1 MQLHDLRLKKFM
13 NLINKN
19 IPENNIQKFT
29 FIFLPFACG
38 YFLSYLYR
46 STNAV
51 LAPYLSND
59 LSINAEQLGLI
70 TSAYFLTFGLFQLP
84 LGVLLDK
91 FGARKVQSILFLVAA
106 TGAILFSLGNDVW
119 SLVIAR
125 GLIGLGV
132 SGALMGAFKAFA
144 VWYPKDRLPLLIGI
158 FMSAGGMGAIVASTP
173 LEMALQI
180 TDWRGVYLFL
190 GIVTIFTGALIFFI
204 VPEKKE
210 TPNQEKTLPIM
221 KVLKHIYT
229 SYAFWRIGPLS
240 GIAGGTGLAIL
251 GLWAGPWLSDIG
263 KFNKVEIAN
272 ILFISTI
279 MMTIGTTSLGV
290 ITDYLRKFNISPVG
304 VMGGALLVFIIP
316 LTIITFGLIPKA
328 IWPWVVLSIT
338 SLAATL
344 AYAGL
349 SQHFPTSYAA
359 RASTAINLICFLMAF
374 VAQYAIGFIMQI
386 IEPGKQ
392 SGYSIKAYQAGFGL
406 FLGLIIICYIIFIVM
421 SIIEI
426 RKNKLS
432 SKDNSV

>member
-1 MQLHDLRLKKFM
+1 MKW
-13 NLINKN
+13 I
-19 IPENNIQKFT
+19 NNILPETNLQKFI

-59 LSINAEQLGLI
+59 LNLNAEQLGLI

-91 FGARKVQSILFLVAA
+91 FGARKVQSILFLIAA
-106 TGAILFSLGNDVW
+106 IGAILFSLGNGVW
-119 SLVIAR
+119 SLVTAR

-132 SGALMGAFKAFA
+132 SGALMAAFKAFA
-144 VWYPKDRLPLLIGI
+144 VWFPKERLPLLIGL

-180 TDWRGVYLFL
+180 TDWRGVYLFI
-190 GIVTIFTGALIFFI
+190 GIVTIFVGILIFFV
-204 VPEKKE
+204 VPEK
-210 TPNQEKTLPIM
+210 QENNYNEKPLPVL

-263 KFNKVEIAN
+263 KFNQNEIAN

-279 MMTIGTTSLGV
+279 MMTIGTTSLGI

-304 VMGGALLVFIIP
+304 VMGGALFIFIIP
-316 LTIITFGLIPKA
+316 LTIITFGIMPKA
-328 IWPWVVLSIT
+328 IWPWVILSIT

-374 VAQYAIGFIMQI
+374 IAQYAIGFIMQLV
-386 IEPGKQ
+386 EPGKQ

-406 FLGLIIICYIIFIVM
+406 FLGLLIICYIIFIIM
-421 SIIEI
+421 SVLEI
-426 RKNKLS
+426 RKNKGET
-432 SKDNSV
+432 SKDNSA

>member
-1 MQLHDLRLKKFM
+1 MKW
-13 NLINKN
+13 I
-19 IPENNIQKFT
+19 NNILPETNLQKFI

-59 LSINAEQLGLI
+59 LNLNAEQLGLI

-91 FGARKVQSILFLVAA
+91 FGARKVQSILFLIAA
-106 TGAILFSLGNDVW
+106 IGAILFSLGNDVW
-119 SLVIAR
+119 SLVTAR

-132 SGALMGAFKAFA
+132 SGALMAAFKAFA
-144 VWYPKDRLPLLIGI
+144 VWYPKERLPLLIGL

-180 TDWRGVYLFL
+180 TDWRGVYLFI
-190 GIVTIFTGALIFFI
+190 GIVTIFVGILIFFV
-204 VPEKKE
+204 VPEK
-210 TPNQEKTLPIM
+210 QENNYNEKDLPVL

-263 KFNKVEIAN
+263 KFNQNEIAN

-279 MMTIGTTSLGV
+279 MMTIGTTSLGI

-304 VMGGALLVFIIP
+304 VMGGALFVFIIP
-316 LTIITFGLIPKA
+316 LTIITFGIMPKA
-328 IWPWVVLSIT
+328 IWPWVILSIT

-374 VAQYAIGFIMQI
+374 IAQYAIGFIMQLV
-386 IEPGKQ
+386 EPGKQ

-406 FLGLIIICYIIFIVM
+406 FLGLLIICYIIFIIM
-421 SIIEI
+421 SILEI
-426 RKNKLS
+426 RKNKGET
-432 SKDNSV
+432 SKDNSA

>member
-1 MQLHDLRLKKFM
+1 MKW
-13 NLINKN
+13 I
-19 IPENNIQKFT
+19 NNILPETNLQKFI

-59 LSINAEQLGLI
+59 LNLNAEQLGLI

-91 FGARKVQSILFLVAA
+91 FGARKVQSILFLIAA

-119 SLVIAR
+119 SLVTAR

-132 SGALMGAFKAFA
+132 SGALMAAFKAFA
-144 VWYPKDRLPLLIGI
+144 VWYPKERLPLLIGL

-180 TDWRGVYLFL
+180 TDWRGVYLFI
-190 GIVTIFTGALIFFI
+190 GIVTIFVGVLIFFI
-204 VPEKKE
+204 VPEK
-210 TPNQEKTLPIM
+210 QENNYNEKALPVL

-263 KFNKVEIAN
+263 KFNQNEIAN

-279 MMTIGTTSLGV
+279 MMTIGTTSLGI
-290 ITDYLRKFNISPVG
+290 ITDYLRKFNISPVA
-304 VMGGALLVFIIP
+304 VMGGALFVFIIP
-316 LTIITFGLIPKA
+316 LTIITFGIMPKA
-328 IWPWVVLSIT
+328 IWPWVILSIT

-374 VAQYAIGFIMQI
+374 IAQYAIGFIMQLV
-386 IEPGKQ
+386 EPGKQ

-406 FLGLIIICYIIFIVM
+406 FLGLLIICYIIFIIM
-421 SIIEI
+421 SVLEI
-426 RKNKLS
+426 RKNKGET
-432 SKDNSV
+432 SKDNNA

>member
-1 MQLHDLRLKKFM
+1 MKW
-13 NLINKN
+13 I
-19 IPENNIQKFT
+19 NNILPETNLQKFI

-59 LSINAEQLGLI
+59 LNLNAEQLGLI

-91 FGARKVQSILFLVAA
+91 YGARKVQSILFLIAA
-106 TGAILFSLGNDVW
+106 VGAILFSLGNDVW
-119 SLVIAR
+119 SLVTAR

-132 SGALMGAFKAFA
+132 SGALMAAFKAFA
-144 VWYPKDRLPLLIGI
+144 VWFPKERLPLLIGL

-180 TDWRGVYLFL
+180 TDWRGVYLFI
-190 GIVTIFTGALIFFI
+190 GIVTIFVGVLIFFI
-204 VPEKKE
+204 VPEKQE
-210 TPNQEKTLPIM
+210 NNYNEKTLPVL

-263 KFNKVEIAN
+263 KFNKNEIAN

-279 MMTIGTTSLGV
+279 MMTIGTTSLGI

-304 VMGGALLVFIIP
+304 VMGGALFIFIIP
-316 LTIITFGLIPKA
+316 LTIITFGIMPKA
-328 IWPWVVLSIT
+328 IWPWVILSIT

-349 SQHFPTSYAA
+349 SHHFPTSYAA

-374 VAQYAIGFIMQI
+374 IAQYAIGFIMQLV
-386 IEPGKQ
+386 EPGKQ

-406 FLGLIIICYIIFIVM
+406 FLGLLIICYIIFIIM
-421 SIIEI
+421 SILEI
-426 RKNKLS
+426 RKNKGKI
-432 SKDNSV
+432 SKDNSA

>member
-1 MQLHDLRLKKFM
+1 MKW
-13 NLINKN
+13 I
-19 IPENNIQKFT
+19 NNILPETNLQKFI

-51 LAPYLSND
+51 LAPYLSSD
-59 LSINAEQLGLI
+59 LNLNAEQLGLI

-91 FGARKVQSILFLVAA
+91 YGARKVQSILFLIAA
-106 TGAILFSLGNDVW
+106 IGAILFSLGNDVW
-119 SLVIAR
+119 SLVTAR

-132 SGALMGAFKAFA
+132 SGALMAAFKAFA
-144 VWYPKDRLPLLIGI
+144 FWYPKERLPLLIGL

-180 TDWRGVYLFL
+180 TDWRGVYLFI
-190 GIVTIFTGALIFFI
+190 GIVTIFVGVLIFFI
-204 VPEKKE
+204 VPEK
-210 TPNQEKTLPIM
+210 QENNYNEKSLPVQ
-221 KVLKHIYT
+221 KVLKNIYT

-263 KFNKVEIAN
+263 KFNQNEIDN

-279 MMTIGTTSLGV
+279 MMTIGTTSLGI

-304 VMGGALLVFIIP
+304 VMGGALFVFIIP
-316 LTIITFGLIPKA
+316 LTIITFGIMPKA
-328 IWPWVVLSIT
+328 IWPWVILSIT

-374 VAQYAIGFIMQI
+374 IAQYAIGFIMQLV
-386 IEPGKQ
+386 EPGKQ
-392 SGYSIKAYQAGFGL
+392 SGYSIKAYKAGFGL
-406 FLGLIIICYIIFIVM
+406 FLGLLIICYIIFIIM
-421 SIIEI
+421 SVLEI
-426 RKNKLS
+426 RKNKGET
-432 SKDNSV
+432 SKDNSA

>member
-1 MQLHDLRLKKFM
+1 MDLT
-13 NLINKN
+13 NKN

-59 LSINAEQLGLI
+59 LNINAEQLGLI

-210 TPNQEKTLPIM
+210 THNQEKTLPIM

-304 VMGGALLVFIIP
+304 VMGGALPVFIIP

-406 FLGLIIICYIIFIVM
+406 FLGLIMICYVIFIIM

-432 SKDNSV
+432 SKDNDV

>member
-1 MQLHDLRLKKFM
+1 MKW
-13 NLINKN
+13 I
-19 IPENNIQKFT
+19 NNILPETNLQKFI

-59 LSINAEQLGLI
+59 LNLNAEQLGLI

-91 FGARKVQSILFLVAA
+91 FGARKVQSILFLIAA
-106 TGAILFSLGNDVW
+106 IGAILFSLGNGVW
-119 SLVIAR
+119 SLVTAR

-132 SGALMGAFKAFA
+132 SGALMAAFKAFA
-144 VWYPKDRLPLLIGI
+144 VWFPKERLPLLIGL

-180 TDWRGVYLFL
+180 TDWRGVYLFI
-190 GIVTIFTGALIFFI
+190 GIVTIFVGVLIFFI
-204 VPEKKE
+204 VPEKRE
-210 TPNQEKTLPIM
+210 NSDNEKPLPVL

-263 KFNKVEIAN
+263 KFNKNEIAN

-279 MMTIGTTSLGV
+279 MMTIGTTSLGI
-290 ITDYLRKFNISPVG
+290 ITDYLRKFNISPVA
-304 VMGGALLVFIIP
+304 VMGGALFVFIIP
-316 LTIITFGLIPKA
+316 LTIITFGIMPKA
-328 IWPWVVLSIT
+328 IWPWVILSIT

-374 VAQYAIGFIMQI
+374 IAQYAIGFIMQLV
-386 IEPGKQ
+386 EPGKQ

-406 FLGLIIICYIIFIVM
+406 FLGLLIICYIIFIIM
-421 SIIEI
+421 SILEI
-426 RKNKLS
+426 RKNKGET
-432 SKDNSV
+432 SKDNSA

>member
-1 MQLHDLRLKKFM
+1 MKW
-13 NLINKN
+13 I
-19 IPENNIQKFT
+19 NNILPETNLQKFI

-59 LSINAEQLGLI
+59 LNLNAEQLGLI

-91 FGARKVQSILFLVAA
+91 FGARKVQSILFLIAA

-119 SLVIAR
+119 SLVTAR

-132 SGALMGAFKAFA
+132 SGALMAAFKAFA
-144 VWYPKDRLPLLIGI
+144 VWFPKERLPLLIGL

-180 TDWRGVYLFL
+180 TDWRGVYLFI
-190 GIVTIFTGALIFFI
+190 GIVTIFVGVLIFFI
-204 VPEKKE
+204 VPEK
-210 TPNQEKTLPIM
+210 QENNYNEKALPVL

-263 KFNKVEIAN
+263 KFNKNEIAN

-279 MMTIGTTSLGV
+279 MMTIGTTSLGI

-304 VMGGALLVFIIP
+304 VMGGALFVFIIP
-316 LTIITFGLIPKA
+316 LTIITFGIMPKA
-328 IWPWVVLSIT
+328 IWPWVILSIT

-374 VAQYAIGFIMQI
+374 IAQYAIGFIMQLV
-386 IEPGKQ
+386 EPGKQ

-406 FLGLIIICYIIFIVM
+406 FLGLLIICYIIFIIM
-421 SIIEI
+421 SVLEI
-426 RKNKLS
+426 RKNKGET
-432 SKDNSV
+432 SKDNSA

>member
-1 MQLHDLRLKKFM
+1 MKW
-13 NLINKN
+13 I
-19 IPENNIQKFT
+19 NNILPETNLQKFI

-59 LSINAEQLGLI
+59 LNLNAEQLGLI

-91 FGARKVQSILFLVAA
+91 FGARKVQSILFLIAA
-106 TGAILFSLGNDVW
+106 IGAILFSLGNDVW
-119 SLVIAR
+119 SLVTAR

-132 SGALMGAFKAFA
+132 SGALMAAFKAFA
-144 VWYPKDRLPLLIGI
+144 VWFPKERLPLLIGL

-180 TDWRGVYLFL
+180 TDWRGVYLFI
-190 GIVTIFTGALIFFI
+190 GIVTIFVGVLIFFI
-204 VPEKKE
+204 VPEK
-210 TPNQEKTLPIM
+210 QENNYNEKALPVL

-263 KFNKVEIAN
+263 KFNKNEIAN

-279 MMTIGTTSLGV
+279 MMTIGTTSLGI

-304 VMGGALLVFIIP
+304 VMGGALFIFIIP
-316 LTIITFGLIPKA
+316 LTIITFGIMPKA
-328 IWPWVVLSIT
+328 IWPWVILSIT

-374 VAQYAIGFIMQI
+374 IAQYAIGFIMQLV
-386 IEPGKQ
+386 EPGKQ

-406 FLGLIIICYIIFIVM
+406 FLGLLIICYIIFIIM
-421 SIIEI
+421 SVLEI
-426 RKNKLS
+426 RKNKGKT
-432 SKDNSV
+432 SKDNSA

>member
-1 MQLHDLRLKKFM
+1 MKW
-13 NLINKN
+13 I
-19 IPENNIQKFT
+19 NNILPETNLQKFI

-51 LAPYLSND
+51 LAPYLSSD
-59 LSINAEQLGLI
+59 LNLNAEQLGLI

-91 FGARKVQSILFLVAA
+91 YGARKVQSILFLIAA
-106 TGAILFSLGNDVW
+106 IGAILFSLGNDVW
-119 SLVIAR
+119 SLVTAR

-132 SGALMGAFKAFA
+132 SGALMAAFKAFA
-144 VWYPKDRLPLLIGI
+144 VWFPKERLPLLIGL

-180 TDWRGVYLFL
+180 TDWRGVYLFI
-190 GIVTIFTGALIFFI
+190 GIVTIFVGVLIFFI
-204 VPEKKE
+204 VPEKRE
-210 TPNQEKTLPIM
+210 NSDNEKPLPVL

-251 GLWAGPWLSDIG
+251 GLWSGPWLSDIG
-263 KFNKVEIAN
+263 KFNKNEIAN

-279 MMTIGTTSLGV
+279 MMTIGTTSLGI
-290 ITDYLRKFNISPVG
+290 ITDYLRKFNISPVA
-304 VMGGALLVFIIP
+304 VMGGALFVFIIP
-316 LTIITFGLIPKA
+316 LTIITFGIMPKA
-328 IWPWVVLSIT
+328 IWPWVILSIT

-374 VAQYAIGFIMQI
+374 IAQYAIGFIMQLV
-386 IEPGKQ
+386 EPGKQ

-406 FLGLIIICYIIFIVM
+406 FLGLLIICYIIFIIM
-421 SIIEI
+421 SILEI
-426 RKNKLS
+426 RKNKGQT
-432 SKDNSV
+432 SKDNSA

>member
-1 MQLHDLRLKKFM
+1 MKRINIIPKT
-13 NLINKN
+13 NL
-19 IPENNIQKFT
+19 QKFI

-59 LSINAEQLGLI
+59 LSLNAEQLGLI
-70 TSAYFLTFGLFQLP
+70 TSAYFLTFALFQLP

-91 FGARKVQSILFLVAA
+91 YGARKVQSILFLVAA

-132 SGALMGAFKAFA
+132 SGALMGAFQAFA
-144 VWYPKDRLPLLIGI
+144 IWFPKERLPLLVGL

-180 TDWRGVYLFL
+180 TDWRGIYFFL
-190 GIVTIFTGALIFFI
+190 GIITILIGLLIFFI

-210 TPNQEKTLPIM
+210 PATNEKPLPIL
-221 KVLKHIYT
+221 KVLKIIYT

-263 KFNKVEIAN
+263 KFSKTEIAN

-279 MMTIGTTSLGV
+279 MMTIGTASLGIV
-290 ITDYLRKFNISPVG
+290 TDYLRKFNISPIG
-304 VMGGALLVFIIP
+304 VMGGALFVFMIP
-316 LTIITFGLIPKA
+316 LTIITFGLMPKA

-359 RASTAINLICFLMAF
+359 RASTAINLICFLVAF
-374 VAQYAIGFIMQI
+374 IAQYAIGFVMQI

-392 SGYSIKAYQAGFGL
+392 YGYSIKAYQAGFGL
-406 FLGLIIICYIIFIVM
+406 FLGLVIICYIIFVIM
-421 SIIEI
+421 SFIE
-426 RKNKLS
+426 KSKTKLI
-432 SKDNSV
+432 

>member
-1 MQLHDLRLKKFM
+1 MKW
-13 NLINKN
+13 I
-19 IPENNIQKFT
+19 NNILPETNLQKFI

-51 LAPYLSND
+51 LAPYLSSD
-59 LSINAEQLGLI
+59 LNLNAEQLGLI

-91 FGARKVQSILFLVAA
+91 YGARKVQSILFLIAA
-106 TGAILFSLGNDVW
+106 VGAILFSLGNDVW
-119 SLVIAR
+119 SLVTAR

-132 SGALMGAFKAFA
+132 SGALMAAFKAFA
-144 VWYPKDRLPLLIGI
+144 VWFPKERLPLLIGL

-180 TDWRGVYLFL
+180 TDWRGVYLFI
-190 GIVTIFTGALIFFI
+190 GIVTIFVGVLIFFI
-204 VPEKKE
+204 VPEKRE
-210 TPNQEKTLPIM
+210 NSDNEKPLPVL

-263 KFNKVEIAN
+263 KFNQNEIAN

-279 MMTIGTTSLGV
+279 MMTIGTTSLGI

-304 VMGGALLVFIIP
+304 VMGGALFVFIIP
-316 LTIITFGLIPKA
+316 LTIITFGIMPKA
-328 IWPWVVLSIT
+328 IWPWVILSIT

-374 VAQYAIGFIMQI
+374 IAQYAIGFIMQLV
-386 IEPGKQ
+386 EPGKQ

-406 FLGLIIICYIIFIVM
+406 FLGLLIICYIIFIIM
-421 SIIEI
+421 SVLEI
-426 RKNKLS
+426 RKNKGET
-432 SKDNSV
+432 SKDNSA

>member
-1 MQLHDLRLKKFM
+1 MKW
-13 NLINKN
+13 I
-19 IPENNIQKFT
+19 NNILPETNLQKFI

-59 LSINAEQLGLI
+59 LNLNAEQLGLI
-70 TSAYFLTFGLFQLP
+70 TSAYFLTLGLFQLP

-91 FGARKVQSILFLVAA
+91 FGARKVQSILFLIAA
-106 TGAILFSLGNDVW
+106 IGAILFSLGNDVW
-119 SLVIAR
+119 SLVTAR

-132 SGALMGAFKAFA
+132 SGALMAAFKAFA
-144 VWYPKDRLPLLIGI
+144 VWFPKERLPLLIGL

-180 TDWRGVYLFL
+180 TDWRGVYLFI
-190 GIVTIFTGALIFFI
+190 GIVTIFVGILIFFV
-204 VPEKKE
+204 VPEK
-210 TPNQEKTLPIM
+210 QENNYNEKALPVL

-263 KFNKVEIAN
+263 KFNKNEIAN

-279 MMTIGTTSLGV
+279 MMTIGTTSLGI

-304 VMGGALLVFIIP
+304 VMGGALFIFIIP
-316 LTIITFGLIPKA
+316 LTIITFGIMPKA
-328 IWPWVVLSIT
+328 IWPWVILSIT

-374 VAQYAIGFIMQI
+374 IAQYAIGFIMQLV
-386 IEPGKQ
+386 EPGKQ

-406 FLGLIIICYIIFIVM
+406 FLGLLIICYIIFIIM
-421 SIIEI
+421 SVLEI
-426 RKNKLS
+426 RKNKGET
-432 SKDNSV
+432 SKDNSA

>member
-1 MQLHDLRLKKFM
+1 MKW
-13 NLINKN
+13 I
-19 IPENNIQKFT
+19 NNILPETNLQKFI

-51 LAPYLSND
+51 LAPYLSSD
-59 LSINAEQLGLI
+59 LNLNAEQLGLI

-91 FGARKVQSILFLVAA
+91 YGARKVQSILFLIAA
-106 TGAILFSLGNDVW
+106 IGAILFSLGNDVW
-119 SLVIAR
+119 SLVTAR

-132 SGALMGAFKAFA
+132 SGALMAAFKAFA
-144 VWYPKDRLPLLIGI
+144 VWFPKERLPLLIGL

-180 TDWRGVYLFL
+180 TDWRGVYLFI
-190 GIVTIFTGALIFFI
+190 GIVTIFVGVLIFFI
-204 VPEKKE
+204 VPEKRE
-210 TPNQEKTLPIM
+210 NRDSEKPLPVL

-263 KFNKVEIAN
+263 KFNKNEIAN

-279 MMTIGTTSLGV
+279 MMTIGTTSLGI
-290 ITDYLRKFNISPVG
+290 ITDYLRKFNISPVA
-304 VMGGALLVFIIP
+304 VMGGALFVFIIP
-316 LTIITFGLIPKA
+316 LTIITFGIMPKA
-328 IWPWVVLSIT
+328 IWPWVILSIT

-374 VAQYAIGFIMQI
+374 IAQYAIGFIMQLV
-386 IEPGKQ
+386 EPGKQ

-406 FLGLIIICYIIFIVM
+406 FLGLLIICYIIFIIM
-421 SIIEI
+421 SILEI
-426 RKNKLS
+426 RKNKGET
-432 SKDNSV
+432 SKDNSA

>member
-1 MQLHDLRLKKFM
+1 MKW
-13 NLINKN
+13 I
-19 IPENNIQKFT
+19 NNILPETNLQKFI

-59 LSINAEQLGLI
+59 LNLNAEQLGLI

-91 FGARKVQSILFLVAA
+91 YGARKVQSILFLIAA
-106 TGAILFSLGNDVW
+106 IGAILFSLGNDVW
-119 SLVIAR
+119 SLVTAR

-132 SGALMGAFKAFA
+132 SGALMAAFKAFA
-144 VWYPKDRLPLLIGI
+144 VWFPKERLPLLIGL

-180 TDWRGVYLFL
+180 TDWRGVYLFI
-190 GIVTIFTGALIFFI
+190 GIVTIFVGVLIFFI
-204 VPEKKE
+204 VPEK
-210 TPNQEKTLPIM
+210 QENNYNEKALPVL

-263 KFNKVEIAN
+263 KFNQNEIAN

-279 MMTIGTTSLGV
+279 MMTIGTTSLGI

-304 VMGGALLVFIIP
+304 VMGGALFVFIIP
-316 LTIITFGLIPKA
+316 LTIITFGIMPKA
-328 IWPWVVLSIT
+328 IWPWVILSIT

-374 VAQYAIGFIMQI
+374 IAQYAIGFIMQLV
-386 IEPGKQ
+386 EPGKQ

-406 FLGLIIICYIIFIVM
+406 FLGLLIICYIIFIIM
-421 SIIEI
+421 SVLEI
-426 RKNKLS
+426 RKNKGKI
-432 SKDNSV
+432 SKDNSA

>member
-1 MQLHDLRLKKFM
+1 MDLT
-13 NLINKN
+13 NKN

-59 LSINAEQLGLI
+59 LNINAEQLGLI

-426 RKNKLS
+426 RKSKRS

>member
-84 LGVLLDK
+84 LGILLDK

-180 TDWRGVYLFL
+180 TDWRGVYFFL

-426 RKNKLS
+426 RKSKRS
-432 SKDNSV
+432 SKDNNV

>member
-1 MQLHDLRLKKFM
+1 MKW
-13 NLINKN
+13 I
-19 IPENNIQKFT
+19 NNILPETNLQKFI

-59 LSINAEQLGLI
+59 LNLNAEQLGLI

-91 FGARKVQSILFLVAA
+91 YGARKVQSILFLIAA
-106 TGAILFSLGNDVW
+106 VGAILFSLGNDVW
-119 SLVIAR
+119 SLVTAR

-132 SGALMGAFKAFA
+132 SGALMAAFKAFA
-144 VWYPKDRLPLLIGI
+144 VWFPKERLPLLIGL

-180 TDWRGVYLFL
+180 TDWRGVYLFI
-190 GIVTIFTGALIFFI
+190 GIVTIFVGVLIFFI
-204 VPEKKE
+204 VPEK
-210 TPNQEKTLPIM
+210 QENNYNEKALPVL

-263 KFNKVEIAN
+263 KFNQNEIAN

-279 MMTIGTTSLGV
+279 MMTIGTTSLGI

-304 VMGGALLVFIIP
+304 VMGGALFVFIIP
-316 LTIITFGLIPKA
+316 LTIITFGIMPKA
-328 IWPWVVLSIT
+328 IWPWVILSIT

-374 VAQYAIGFIMQI
+374 IAQYAIGFIMQLV
-386 IEPGKQ
+386 EPGKQ

-406 FLGLIIICYIIFIVM
+406 FLGLLIICYIIFIIM
-421 SIIEI
+421 SVLEI
-426 RKNKLS
+426 RKNKGKI
-432 SKDNSV
+432 SKDNSA

>member
-1 MQLHDLRLKKFM
+1 MKW
-13 NLINKN
+13 I
-19 IPENNIQKFT
+19 NNILPETNLQKFI

-51 LAPYLSND
+51 LAPYLSSD
-59 LSINAEQLGLI
+59 LNLNAEQLGLI

-91 FGARKVQSILFLVAA
+91 YGARKVQSILFLIAA
-106 TGAILFSLGNDVW
+106 VGAILFSLGNDVW
-119 SLVIAR
+119 SLVTAR

-132 SGALMGAFKAFA
+132 SGALMAAFKAFA
-144 VWYPKDRLPLLIGI
+144 VWFPKERLPLLIGL

-180 TDWRGVYLFL
+180 TDWRGVYLFI
-190 GIVTIFTGALIFFI
+190 GIVTIFVGVLIFFI
-204 VPEKKE
+204 VPEKRE
-210 TPNQEKTLPIM
+210 NSDNEKPLPVL

-263 KFNKVEIAN
+263 KFNQNEIAN

-279 MMTIGTTSLGV
+279 MMTIGTTSLGI

-304 VMGGALLVFIIP
+304 VMGGALFVFIIP
-316 LTIITFGLIPKA
+316 LTIITFGIMPKA
-328 IWPWVVLSIT
+328 IWPWVILSIT

-374 VAQYAIGFIMQI
+374 IAQYAIGFIMQLV
-386 IEPGKQ
+386 EPGKQ

-406 FLGLIIICYIIFIVM
+406 FLGLLIICYIIFIIM
-421 SIIEI
+421 SILEI
-426 RKNKLS
+426 KKNKGET
-432 SKDNSV
+432 SKDNSA

>member
-1 MQLHDLRLKKFM
+1 MKW
-13 NLINKN
+13 INN
-19 IPENNIQKFT
+19 TLPETTSQKII

-59 LSINAEQLGLI
+59 LNLNAEQLGLI

-91 FGARKVQSILFLVAA
+91 FGARKVQSILFLIAA

-119 SLVIAR
+119 SLVTAR

-132 SGALMGAFKAFA
+132 SGALMAAFKAFA
-144 VWYPKDRLPLLIGI
+144 VWFPKERLPLLIGL

-173 LEMALQI
+173 LEMALQV

-190 GIVTIFTGALIFFI
+190 GIATIFVGLLIFFV

-210 TPNQEKTLPIM
+210 DSDNEKPLPVL
-221 KVLKHIYT
+221 KVLKNIYT

-263 KFNKVEIAN
+263 KFNKNEIAN

-279 MMTIGTTSLGV
+279 MMTIGTTSLGI

-304 VMGGALLVFIIP
+304 VMGGALFVFIIP
-316 LTIITFGLIPKA
+316 LTIITFGIMPKA

-349 SQHFPTSYAA
+349 SQYFPTSYAA

-374 VAQYAIGFIMQI
+374 IAQYAIGFIMQAV
-386 IEPGKQ
+386 EPGKQ

-406 FLGLIIICYIIFIVM
+406 FLGILIICYIIFIIM
-421 SIIEI
+421 SVLEI
-426 RKNKLS
+426 RKNKGNS
-432 SKDNSV
+432 SKDNNV

>member
-1 MQLHDLRLKKFM
+1 MKW
-13 NLINKN
+13 I
-19 IPENNIQKFT
+19 NNILPETNLQKFI

-59 LSINAEQLGLI
+59 LNLNAEQLGLI

-91 FGARKVQSILFLVAA
+91 FGARKVQSILFLIAA
-106 TGAILFSLGNDVW
+106 IGAILFSLGNGVW
-119 SLVIAR
+119 SLVTAR

-132 SGALMGAFKAFA
+132 SGALMAAFKAFA
-144 VWYPKDRLPLLIGI
+144 VWFPKERLPLLIGL

-180 TDWRGVYLFL
+180 TDWRGVYLFI
-190 GIVTIFTGALIFFI
+190 GIVTIFVGVLIFFI
-204 VPEKKE
+204 VPEKRE
-210 TPNQEKTLPIM
+210 NSDNEKPLPVL

-263 KFNKVEIAN
+263 KFNKNEIAN

-279 MMTIGTTSLGV
+279 MMTIGTTSLGI
-290 ITDYLRKFNISPVG
+290 ITDYLRKFNISPVA
-304 VMGGALLVFIIP
+304 VMGGALFVFIIP
-316 LTIITFGLIPKA
+316 LTIITFGIMPKA
-328 IWPWVVLSIT
+328 IWPWVILSIT

-374 VAQYAIGFIMQI
+374 IAQYAIGFIMQLV
-386 IEPGKQ
+386 EPGKQ

-406 FLGLIIICYIIFIVM
+406 FLGLLIICYIIFIIM
-421 SIIEI
+421 SVLEI
-426 RKNKLS
+426 RKNKGET
-432 SKDNSV
+432 SKDNSA

>member
-1 MQLHDLRLKKFM
+1 MKW
-13 NLINKN
+13 I
-19 IPENNIQKFT
+19 NNILPETNLQKFI

-59 LSINAEQLGLI
+59 LNLNAEQLGLI

-91 FGARKVQSILFLVAA
+91 FGARKVQSILFLIAA

-119 SLVIAR
+119 SLVTAR

-132 SGALMGAFKAFA
+132 SGALMAAFKAFA
-144 VWYPKDRLPLLIGI
+144 VWYPKERLPLLIGL

-180 TDWRGVYLFL
+180 TDWRGVYLFI
-190 GIVTIFTGALIFFI
+190 GIVTIFVGVLIFFI
-204 VPEKKE
+204 VPEK
-210 TPNQEKTLPIM
+210 QENNYNEKALPVL

-263 KFNKVEIAN
+263 KFNQNEIAN

-279 MMTIGTTSLGV
+279 MMTIGTTSLGI

-304 VMGGALLVFIIP
+304 VMGGALFIFIIP
-316 LTIITFGLIPKA
+316 LTIITFGIMPKA
-328 IWPWVVLSIT
+328 IWPWVILSIT

-374 VAQYAIGFIMQI
+374 IAQYAIGFIMQLV
-386 IEPGKQ
+386 EPGKQ

-406 FLGLIIICYIIFIVM
+406 FLGLLIICYIIFIIM
-421 SIIEI
+421 SVLEI
-426 RKNKLS
+426 RKNKGKI
-432 SKDNSV
+432 SKDNSA

>member
-1 MQLHDLRLKKFM
+1 MKW
-13 NLINKN
+13 I
-19 IPENNIQKFT
+19 NNILPETNLQKFI

-51 LAPYLSND
+51 LAPYLSSD
-59 LSINAEQLGLI
+59 LNLNAEQLGLI

-91 FGARKVQSILFLVAA
+91 YGARKVQSILFLIAA
-106 TGAILFSLGNDVW
+106 IGAILFSLGNDVW
-119 SLVIAR
+119 SLVTAR

-132 SGALMGAFKAFA
+132 SGALMAAFKAFA
-144 VWYPKDRLPLLIGI
+144 VWFPKERLPLLIGL

-180 TDWRGVYLFL
+180 TDWRGVYLFI
-190 GIVTIFTGALIFFI
+190 GIVTIFVGILIFFV
-204 VPEKKE
+204 VPEK
-210 TPNQEKTLPIM
+210 QENNYNEKPLPVL

-251 GLWAGPWLSDIG
+251 GLWSGPWLSDIG
-263 KFNKVEIAN
+263 KFNKNEIAN

-279 MMTIGTTSLGV
+279 MMTIGTTSLGI
-290 ITDYLRKFNISPVG
+290 ITDYLRKFNISPVA
-304 VMGGALLVFIIP
+304 VMGGALFVFIIP
-316 LTIITFGLIPKA
+316 LTIITFGIMPKA

-374 VAQYAIGFIMQI
+374 IAQYAIGFIMQLV
-386 IEPGKQ
+386 EPGKQ

-406 FLGLIIICYIIFIVM
+406 FLGLLIICYIIFIIM
-421 SIIEI
+421 SILEI
-426 RKNKLS
+426 RKNKGET
-432 SKDNSV
+432 SKDNSA

>member
-1 MQLHDLRLKKFM
+1 MKW
-13 NLINKN
+13 I
-19 IPENNIQKFT
+19 NNILPETNLQKFI

-59 LSINAEQLGLI
+59 LNLNAEQLGLI

-91 FGARKVQSILFLVAA
+91 YGARKVQSILFLIAA
-106 TGAILFSLGNDVW
+106 VGAILFSLGNDVW
-119 SLVIAR
+119 SLVTAR

-132 SGALMGAFKAFA
+132 SGALMAAFKAFA
-144 VWYPKDRLPLLIGI
+144 VWYPKERLPLLIGL

-180 TDWRGVYLFL
+180 TDWRGVYLFI
-190 GIVTIFTGALIFFI
+190 GIVTIFVGVLIFFI
-204 VPEKKE
+204 VPEK
-210 TPNQEKTLPIM
+210 QENNYNEKALPVL

-263 KFNKVEIAN
+263 KFNKNEIAN

-279 MMTIGTTSLGV
+279 MMTIGTTSLGI

-304 VMGGALLVFIIP
+304 VMGGALFVFIIP
-316 LTIITFGLIPKA
+316 LTIITFGIMPKA
-328 IWPWVVLSIT
+328 IWPWVILSIT

-374 VAQYAIGFIMQI
+374 IAQYAIGFIMQLV
-386 IEPGKQ
+386 EPGKQ

-406 FLGLIIICYIIFIVM
+406 FLGLLIICYIIFIIM
-421 SIIEI
+421 SVLEI
-426 RKNKLS
+426 RKNKGKI

>member
-1 MQLHDLRLKKFM
+1 MKW
-13 NLINKN
+13 I
-19 IPENNIQKFT
+19 NNILPETNLHKFI

-51 LAPYLSND
+51 LAPYLSSD
-59 LSINAEQLGLI
+59 LNLNAEQLGLI

-91 FGARKVQSILFLVAA
+91 YGARKVQSILFLIAA
-106 TGAILFSLGNDVW
+106 VGAILFSLGNDVW
-119 SLVIAR
+119 SLVTAR

-132 SGALMGAFKAFA
+132 SGALMAAFKAFA
-144 VWYPKDRLPLLIGI
+144 VWFPKERLPLLIGL

-180 TDWRGVYLFL
+180 TDWRGVYLFI
-190 GIVTIFTGALIFFI
+190 GIVTIFVGVLIFFI
-204 VPEKKE
+204 VPEK
-210 TPNQEKTLPIM
+210 QENNYNEKPLPVL

-263 KFNKVEIAN
+263 KFNKNEIAN

-279 MMTIGTTSLGV
+279 MMTIGTTSLGI

-304 VMGGALLVFIIP
+304 VMGGALFVFIIP
-316 LTIITFGLIPKA
+316 LTIITFGIMPKA
-328 IWPWVVLSIT
+328 IWPWVILSIT

-349 SQHFPTSYAA
+349 SHHFPTSYAA

-374 VAQYAIGFIMQI
+374 IAQYAIGFIMQLV
-386 IEPGKQ
+386 EPGKQ

-406 FLGLIIICYIIFIVM
+406 FLGLLIICYIIFIIM
-421 SIIEI
+421 SVLET
-426 RKNKLS
+426 RKNKGET
-432 SKDNSV
+432 SKDNSA

>member
-1 MQLHDLRLKKFM
+1 MKW
-13 NLINKN
+13 I
-19 IPENNIQKFT
+19 NNILPETNLQKFI

-59 LSINAEQLGLI
+59 LNLNAEQLGLI

-91 FGARKVQSILFLVAA
+91 YGARKVQSILFLIAA
-106 TGAILFSLGNDVW
+106 VGAILFSLGNDVW
-119 SLVIAR
+119 SLVTAR

-132 SGALMGAFKAFA
+132 SGALMAAFKAFA
-144 VWYPKDRLPLLIGI
+144 VWYPKERLPLLIGL

-180 TDWRGVYLFL
+180 TDWRGVYLFI
-190 GIVTIFTGALIFFI
+190 GIVTIFVGVLIFFI
-204 VPEKKE
+204 VPEK
-210 TPNQEKTLPIM
+210 QENNYNEKALPVL

-263 KFNKVEIAN
+263 KFNKNEIAN

-279 MMTIGTTSLGV
+279 MMTIGTTSLGI

-304 VMGGALLVFIIP
+304 VMGGALFVFIIP
-316 LTIITFGLIPKA
+316 LTIITFGIMPKA
-328 IWPWVVLSIT
+328 IWPWVILSIT

-374 VAQYAIGFIMQI
+374 IAQYAIGFIMQLV
-386 IEPGKQ
+386 EPGKQ

-406 FLGLIIICYIIFIVM
+406 FLGLLIICYIIFIIM
-421 SIIEI
+421 SVLEI
-426 RKNKLS
+426 RKNKGKI
-432 SKDNSV
+432 SKDNSA

>member
-1 MQLHDLRLKKFM
+1 MKW
-13 NLINKN
+13 I
-19 IPENNIQKFT
+19 NNILPETNLQKFI

-51 LAPYLSND
+51 LAPYLSSD
-59 LSINAEQLGLI
+59 LNLNAEQLGLI

-91 FGARKVQSILFLVAA
+91 YGARKVQSILFLIAA
-106 TGAILFSLGNDVW
+106 IGAILFSLGNDVW
-119 SLVIAR
+119 SLVTAR

-132 SGALMGAFKAFA
+132 SGALMAAFKAFA
-144 VWYPKDRLPLLIGI
+144 VWFPKERLPLLIGL

-180 TDWRGVYLFL
+180 TDWRGVYLFI
-190 GIVTIFTGALIFFI
+190 GIVTIFVGVLIFFI
-204 VPEKKE
+204 VPEKRE
-210 TPNQEKTLPIM
+210 NSDNEKPLPVL

-263 KFNKVEIAN
+263 KFNKNEIAN

-279 MMTIGTTSLGV
+279 MMTIGTTSLGI
-290 ITDYLRKFNISPVG
+290 ITDYLRKFNISPVA
-304 VMGGALLVFIIP
+304 VMGGALFVFIIP
-316 LTIITFGLIPKA
+316 LTIITFGIMPKA
-328 IWPWVVLSIT
+328 IWPWVILSIT

-374 VAQYAIGFIMQI
+374 IAQYAIGFIMQLV
-386 IEPGKQ
+386 EPGKQ

-406 FLGLIIICYIIFIVM
+406 FLGLLIICYIIFIIM
-421 SIIEI
+421 SVLEI
-426 RKNKLS
+426 RKNKGKTS
-432 SKDNSV
+432 RDNSA

>member
-1 MQLHDLRLKKFM
+1 MKW
-13 NLINKN
+13 INN
-19 IPENNIQKFT
+19 TLPETTSQKII

-59 LSINAEQLGLI
+59 LNLNAEQLGLI

-91 FGARKVQSILFLVAA
+91 FGARKVQSILFLIAA

-119 SLVIAR
+119 SLVTAR

-132 SGALMGAFKAFA
+132 SGALMAAFKAFA
-144 VWYPKDRLPLLIGI
+144 VWFPKERLPLLIGL

-173 LEMALQI
+173 LEMALQV

-190 GIVTIFTGALIFFI
+190 GIATIFVGLLIFFV

-210 TPNQEKTLPIM
+210 DSDNEKPLPVL
-221 KVLKHIYT
+221 KVLKNIYT

-263 KFNKVEIAN
+263 KFNKNEIAN

-279 MMTIGTTSLGV
+279 MMTIGTTSLGI

-304 VMGGALLVFIIP
+304 VMGGALFVFIIP
-316 LTIITFGLIPKA
+316 LTIITFGIMPKA

-349 SQHFPTSYAA
+349 SQYFPTSYAA

-374 VAQYAIGFIMQI
+374 IAQYAIGFIMQVV
-386 IEPGKQ
+386 EPGKQ

-406 FLGLIIICYIIFIVM
+406 FLGILIICYIIFIIM
-421 SIIEI
+421 SILEI
-426 RKNKLS
+426 RKNKGDS
-432 SKDNSV
+432 SKDNNV

>member
-1 MQLHDLRLKKFM
+1 MKW
-13 NLINKN
+13 I
-19 IPENNIQKFT
+19 NNILPETNLQKFI

-59 LSINAEQLGLI
+59 LNLNAEQLGLI

-91 FGARKVQSILFLVAA
+91 FGARKVQSILFLIAA
-106 TGAILFSLGNDVW
+106 IGAILFSLGNGVW
-119 SLVIAR
+119 SLVTAR

-132 SGALMGAFKAFA
+132 SGALMAAFKAFA
-144 VWYPKDRLPLLIGI
+144 VWFPKERLPLLIGL

-180 TDWRGVYLFL
+180 TDWRGVYLFI
-190 GIVTIFTGALIFFI
+190 GIVTIFVGILIFFV
-204 VPEKKE
+204 VPEK
-210 TPNQEKTLPIM
+210 QENNYNEKPLPVL

-263 KFNKVEIAN
+263 KFNKNEIAN

-279 MMTIGTTSLGV
+279 MMTIGTTSLGI
-290 ITDYLRKFNISPVG
+290 ITDYLRKFNISPVA
-304 VMGGALLVFIIP
+304 VMGGALFVFIIP
-316 LTIITFGLIPKA
+316 LTIITFGIMPKA

-374 VAQYAIGFIMQI
+374 IAQYAIGFIMQLV
-386 IEPGKQ
+386 EPGKQ

-406 FLGLIIICYIIFIVM
+406 FLGLLIICYIIFIIM
-421 SIIEI
+421 SVLEI
-426 RKNKLS
+426 RKNKGET
-432 SKDNSV
+432 SKDNSA

>member
-1 MQLHDLRLKKFM
+1 MKW
-13 NLINKN
+13 I
-19 IPENNIQKFT
+19 NNILPETNLQKFI

-59 LSINAEQLGLI
+59 LNLNAEQLGLI
-70 TSAYFLTFGLFQLP
+70 TSAYFLTFGLFQFP

-91 FGARKVQSILFLVAA
+91 FGARKVQSILFLIAA

-119 SLVIAR
+119 SLVTAR

-132 SGALMGAFKAFA
+132 SGALMAAFKAFA
-144 VWYPKDRLPLLIGI
+144 VWYPKERLPLLIGL

-180 TDWRGVYLFL
+180 TDWRGVYLFI
-190 GIVTIFTGALIFFI
+190 GIVTIFVGVLIFFI
-204 VPEKKE
+204 VPEK
-210 TPNQEKTLPIM
+210 QENNYNEKALPVL

-263 KFNKVEIAN
+263 KFNKNEIAN

-279 MMTIGTTSLGV
+279 MMTIGTTSLGI

-304 VMGGALLVFIIP
+304 VMGGALFVFIIP
-316 LTIITFGLIPKA
+316 LTIITFGIMPKA
-328 IWPWVVLSIT
+328 IWPWVILSIT

-374 VAQYAIGFIMQI
+374 IAQYAIGFIMQLV
-386 IEPGKQ
+386 EPGKQ

-406 FLGLIIICYIIFIVM
+406 FLGLLIICYIIFIIM
-421 SIIEI
+421 SVLEI
-426 RKNKLS
+426 RKNKGKI
-432 SKDNSV
+432 SKDNSA

>member
-1 MQLHDLRLKKFM
+1 MKW
-13 NLINKN
+13 I
-19 IPENNIQKFT
+19 NNILPETNLQKFI

-51 LAPYLSND
+51 LAPYLSSD
-59 LSINAEQLGLI
+59 LNLNAEQLGLI

-91 FGARKVQSILFLVAA
+91 YGARKVQSILFLIAA
-106 TGAILFSLGNDVW
+106 IGAILFSLGNDVW
-119 SLVIAR
+119 SLVTAR

-132 SGALMGAFKAFA
+132 SGALMAAFKAFA
-144 VWYPKDRLPLLIGI
+144 VWFPKERLPLLIGL

-180 TDWRGVYLFL
+180 TDWRGVYLFI
-190 GIVTIFTGALIFFI
+190 GIVTIFVGILIFFV
-204 VPEKKE
+204 VPEK
-210 TPNQEKTLPIM
+210 QENNYNEKPLPVL

-263 KFNKVEIAN
+263 KFNKNEIAN

-279 MMTIGTTSLGV
+279 MMTIGTTSLGI
-290 ITDYLRKFNISPVG
+290 ITDYLRKFNISPVA
-304 VMGGALLVFIIP
+304 VMGGALFVFIIP
-316 LTIITFGLIPKA
+316 LTIITFGIMPKA
-328 IWPWVVLSIT
+328 IWPWVILSIT

-374 VAQYAIGFIMQI
+374 IAQYAIGFIMQLV
-386 IEPGKQ
+386 EPGKQ

-406 FLGLIIICYIIFIVM
+406 FLGLLIICYIIFIIM
-421 SIIEI
+421 SILEI
-426 RKNKLS
+426 RKNKGET
-432 SKDNSV
+432 SKDNSA

>member
-1 MQLHDLRLKKFM
+1 MKW
-13 NLINKN
+13 I
-19 IPENNIQKFT
+19 NNILPETNLQKFI

-59 LSINAEQLGLI
+59 LNLNAEQLGLI

-91 FGARKVQSILFLVAA
+91 FGARKVQSILFLIAA
-106 TGAILFSLGNDVW
+106 TGAISFSLGNDVW
-119 SLVIAR
+119 SLVTAR

-132 SGALMGAFKAFA
+132 SGALMAAFKAFA
-144 VWYPKDRLPLLIGI
+144 VWFPKERLPLLIGL

-180 TDWRGVYLFL
+180 TDWRGVYLFI
-190 GIVTIFTGALIFFI
+190 GIVTIFVGVLIFFI
-204 VPEKKE
+204 VPEK
-210 TPNQEKTLPIM
+210 QENNYNEKALPVL

-263 KFNKVEIAN
+263 KFNQNEIAN

-279 MMTIGTTSLGV
+279 MMTIGTTSLGI

-304 VMGGALLVFIIP
+304 VMGGALFIFIIP
-316 LTIITFGLIPKA
+316 LTIITFGIMPKA
-328 IWPWVVLSIT
+328 IWPWVILSIT

-374 VAQYAIGFIMQI
+374 IAQYAIGFIMQLV
-386 IEPGKQ
+386 EPGKQ

-406 FLGLIIICYIIFIVM
+406 FLGLLTICYIIFIIM
-421 SIIEI
+421 SILEI
-426 RKNKLS
+426 RKNKGET
-432 SKDNSV
+432 SKDNSA

>member
-1 MQLHDLRLKKFM
+1 MKW
-13 NLINKN
+13 I
-19 IPENNIQKFT
+19 NNILPETNLQKFI

-51 LAPYLSND
+51 LAPYLSSD
-59 LSINAEQLGLI
+59 LNLNAEQLGLI

-91 FGARKVQSILFLVAA
+91 YGARKVQSILFLIAA
-106 TGAILFSLGNDVW
+106 IGAILFSLGNGVW
-119 SLVIAR
+119 SLVTAR

-132 SGALMGAFKAFA
+132 SGALMAAFKAFA
-144 VWYPKDRLPLLIGI
+144 VWFPKERLPLLIGL

-180 TDWRGVYLFL
+180 TDWRGVYLFI
-190 GIVTIFTGALIFFI
+190 GIVTIFVGVLIFFI
-204 VPEKKE
+204 VPEKRE
-210 TPNQEKTLPIM
+210 NSDNEKPLPVL

-263 KFNKVEIAN
+263 KFNKNEIAN

-279 MMTIGTTSLGV
+279 MMTIGTTSLGI
-290 ITDYLRKFNISPVG
+290 ITDYLRKFNISPVA
-304 VMGGALLVFIIP
+304 VMGGALFVFIIP
-316 LTIITFGLIPKA
+316 LTIITFGIMPKA
-328 IWPWVVLSIT
+328 IWPWVILSIT

-374 VAQYAIGFIMQI
+374 IAQYAIGFIMQLV
-386 IEPGKQ
+386 EPGKQ

-406 FLGLIIICYIIFIVM
+406 FLGLLIICYIIFIIM
-421 SIIEI
+421 SILEI
-426 RKNKLS
+426 RKNKGET
-432 SKDNSV
+432 SKDNSA

>member
-1 MQLHDLRLKKFM
+1 MKW
-13 NLINKN
+13 INKTL
-19 IPENNIQKFT
+19 PETNLQKFI

-59 LSINAEQLGLI
+59 LSLNAEQLGFI

-84 LGVLLDK
+84 LGILLDK
-91 FGARKVQSILFLVAA
+91 YGARIVQSFLFLIAA
-106 TGAILFSLGNDVW
+106 TGAILFSFGDSVL
-119 SLVIAR
+119 SLTIAR

-132 SGALMGAFKAFA
+132 SGALMAAFKAFA
-144 VWYPKDRLPLLIGI
+144 VWFPKERLPLLIGL
-158 FMSAGGMGAIVASTP
+158 FMSAGGMGAIVASRP

-180 TDWRGVYLFL
+180 TDWRGVYLSL
-190 GIVTIFTGALIFFI
+190 GIITIFVGLLIFFI

-210 TPNQEKTLPIM
+210 VIDQEKPLPIL

-263 KFNKVEIAN
+263 KFDQKEIAN
-272 ILFISTI
+272 ILFFSTI
-279 MMTIGTTSLGV
+279 MMTIGTTSLGI
-290 ITDYLRKFNISPVG
+290 ITDYLRRFNISPVG
-304 VMGGALLVFIIP
+304 VMGGALLLFIIP

-344 AYAGL
+344 AYSGL

-359 RASTAINLICFLMAF
+359 RASTAVNLICFSMAF
-374 VAQYAIGFIMQI
+374 VAQYGIGLIMQI
-386 IEPGKQ
+386 VEPGKQ
-392 SGYSIKAYQAGFGL
+392 SGYSIKAYQAGFGF
-406 FLGLIIICYIIFIVM
+406 FLGLLIISYLIFIIM
-421 SIIEI
+421 SLLEI
-426 RKNKLS
+426 RKQTKPL
-432 SKDNSV
+432 KDNNV

>member
-1 MQLHDLRLKKFM
+1 MDLT
-13 NLINKN
+13 NKN

-59 LSINAEQLGLI
+59 LNINAEQLGLI

-210 TPNQEKTLPIM
+210 THNQEKTLPIM

-406 FLGLIIICYIIFIVM
+406 FLGLIMIYYVIFIIM

-432 SKDNSV
+432 SKDNDV

>member
-1 MQLHDLRLKKFM
+1 MKW
-13 NLINKN
+13 I
-19 IPENNIQKFT
+19 NNILPETNLQKFI

-59 LSINAEQLGLI
+59 LNLNAEQLGLI

-91 FGARKVQSILFLVAA
+91 FGARKVQSILFLIAA

-119 SLVIAR
+119 SLVTAR

-132 SGALMGAFKAFA
+132 SGALMAAFKAFA
-144 VWYPKDRLPLLIGI
+144 VWYPKERLPLLIGL

-180 TDWRGVYLFL
+180 TDWRGVYLFI
-190 GIVTIFTGALIFFI
+190 GIVTIFVGVLIFFI
-204 VPEKKE
+204 VPEK
-210 TPNQEKTLPIM
+210 QENNYNEKALPVL

-263 KFNKVEIAN
+263 KFNQNEIAN

-279 MMTIGTTSLGV
+279 MMTIGTTSLGI

-304 VMGGALLVFIIP
+304 VMGGALFVFIIP
-316 LTIITFGLIPKA
+316 LTIITFGIMPKA
-328 IWPWVVLSIT
+328 IWPWVILSIT

-374 VAQYAIGFIMQI
+374 IAQYAIGFIMQLV
-386 IEPGKQ
+386 EPGKQ

-406 FLGLIIICYIIFIVM
+406 FLGLLIICYIIFIIM
-421 SIIEI
+421 SVLEI
-426 RKNKLS
+426 RKNKGET
-432 SKDNSV
+432 SKDNSA

>member
-1 MQLHDLRLKKFM
+1 MKW
-13 NLINKN
+13 I
-19 IPENNIQKFT
+19 NNILPETNLQKFI

-59 LSINAEQLGLI
+59 LNLNAEQLGLI

-91 FGARKVQSILFLVAA
+91 FGARKVQSILFLIAA
-106 TGAILFSLGNDVW
+106 IGAILFSLGNDVW
-119 SLVIAR
+119 SLVTAR

-132 SGALMGAFKAFA
+132 SGALMAAFKAFA
-144 VWYPKDRLPLLIGI
+144 VWFPKERLPLLIGL

-180 TDWRGVYLFL
+180 TDWRGVYLFI
-190 GIVTIFTGALIFFI
+190 GIVTIFVGVLIFFI
-204 VPEKKE
+204 VPEKQE
-210 TPNQEKTLPIM
+210 NNYNEKTLPVL

-263 KFNKVEIAN
+263 KFNKNEIAN

-279 MMTIGTTSLGV
+279 MMTIGTTSLGI

-304 VMGGALLVFIIP
+304 VMGGALFIFIIP
-316 LTIITFGLIPKA
+316 LTIITFGIMPKA
-328 IWPWVVLSIT
+328 IWPWVILSIT

-349 SQHFPTSYAA
+349 SHHFPTSYAA

-374 VAQYAIGFIMQI
+374 IAQYAIGFIMQLV
-386 IEPGKQ
+386 EPGKQ

-406 FLGLIIICYIIFIVM
+406 FLGLLIICYIIFIIM
-421 SIIEI
+421 SVLEI
-426 RKNKLS
+426 RKNKGKI
-432 SKDNSV
+432 SKDNSA

>member
-1 MQLHDLRLKKFM
+1 MKW
-13 NLINKN
+13 I
-19 IPENNIQKFT
+19 NNILPETNLQKFI

-51 LAPYLSND
+51 LAPYLSSD
-59 LSINAEQLGLI
+59 LNLNAEQLGLI

-91 FGARKVQSILFLVAA
+91 YGARKVQSILFLIAA
-106 TGAILFSLGNDVW
+106 IGAILFSLGNDVW
-119 SLVIAR
+119 SLVTAR

-132 SGALMGAFKAFA
+132 SGALMAAFKAFA
-144 VWYPKDRLPLLIGI
+144 VWFPKERLPLLIGL

-180 TDWRGVYLFL
+180 TDWRGVYLFI
-190 GIVTIFTGALIFFI
+190 GIVTIFVGVLIFFI
-204 VPEKKE
+204 VPEKRE
-210 TPNQEKTLPIM
+210 NSDNEKPLPVL

-263 KFNKVEIAN
+263 KFNKNEIAN

-279 MMTIGTTSLGV
+279 MMTIGTTSLGI
-290 ITDYLRKFNISPVG
+290 ITDYLRKFNISPVA
-304 VMGGALLVFIIP
+304 VMGGALFVFIIP
-316 LTIITFGLIPKA
+316 LTIITFGIMPKA
-328 IWPWVVLSIT
+328 IWPWVILSIT

-374 VAQYAIGFIMQI
+374 IAQYAIGFIMQLV
-386 IEPGKQ
+386 EPGKQ

-406 FLGLIIICYIIFIVM
+406 FLGLLIICYIKFIIM
-421 SIIEI
+421 SILEI
-426 RKNKLS
+426 RKNKGET
-432 SKDNSV
+432 SKDNSA